1 MNELSVTGGRDV
13 HTVRFLV
20 AAPPTTGERLRQ
32 DHVNAVGVAFDERYD
47 ASTVIRYA
55 PGQLDS
61 EPAWRADVYEED
73 PRPGHRAPD
82 GPVDPYAGTLYDRI
96 GNSFAR
102 LVLTKDRLVEH
113 ALVAEAAA
121 RSLPFTVIHL
131 SDPGA
136 RAVYGTTN
144 VLVRPDQHV
153 AWRGAVLPDQGAGAV
168 LDRVLGRAHAGAAT
182 TDLVAA
188 GTAGA

>member
-13 HTVRFLV
+13 HTVRFPV

-61 EPAWRADVYEED
+61 EPAWRADVYEND
-73 PRPGHRAPD
+73 PRPAHQAPD
-82 GPVDPYAGTLYDRI
+82 GHVDPYGGTLYDRI
-96 GNSFAR
+96 GNSFA
-102 LVLTKDRLVEH
+102 LPVLTKDRLVEH

-136 RAVYGTTN
+136 HAVYGTTN

-153 AWRGAVLPDQGAGAV
+153 AWRGAVLPDQGAGAA

>member
-1 MNELSVTGGRDV
+1 MSELSVTGGCDV
-13 HTVRFLV
+13 HTVRFPV

-32 DHVNAVGVAFDERYD
+32 DHINAMGVSFDERHD
-47 ASTVIRYA
+47 ASTVIWYA
-55 PGQLDS
+55 PGQLES
-61 EPAWRADVYEED
+61 EPAWRADVYEDD

-82 GPVDPYAGTLYDRI
+82 GHIDPYGGTLYDRI
-96 GNSFAR
+96 SNSFAL
-102 LVLTKDRLVEH
+102 LVLTEDRVVEH

-131 SDPGA
+131 SGLGA

-153 AWRGAVLPDQGAGAV
+153 AWRGAVLPDGGAGAV
-168 LDRVLGRAHAGAAT
+168 LDRVLGKVHGGAAT